1 VLLHAGEDVRA
12 LAMAHEYDEV
22 LELVRE
28 RAALRRELEVL
39 DAPPP

>member
-1 VLLHAGEDVRA
+1 
-12 LAMAHEYDEV
+12 MADEYDEV